1 MKSLLSKFLK
11 TILPLGIGIYLL
23 WYFFRQMDDS
33 QLQQFYKVI
42 YSADYWWILLSLGL
56 SIIAFVIRAERWKL
70 ALEPLGYQTKLK
82 NRYHSLMIGYI
93 MNLTIPRAGEA
104 SRSAMLYRSEKVPFS
119 KSFGTII
126 SERVV
131 DLCFLGGITLF
142 TYFLNTQ
149 NFSRLF
155 EDIQKT
161 FGTSEKSNFQLYI
174 YLFLALI
181 AAAFILLFLF
191 VPAFKSGIYNFI
203 KGLFSGV
210 FSIFKM
216 KRAGL
221 YLFYSSLIWLL
232 YVIYFAICFYSIEA
246 TSHFP
251 LSGIMLAF
259 IAGSLGITFTNG
271 GIGAFPLLV
280 GIVISIAGSEIEN
293 AKAVGNALGM
303 IIWGSQTLLIIILG
317 VISLL
322 LLPKSYGKESSEQAA
337 GQDS

>member
-1 MKSLLSKFLK
+1 MRSLLSKFLK

-23 WYFFRQMDDS
+23 WYFFRQMDDA
-33 QLQQFYKVI
+33 QLQQFYKII
-42 YSADYWWILLSLGL
+42 YSADYRWILLSLVL
-56 SIIAFVIRAERWKL
+56 SIVAFVIRAERWKL

-104 SRSAMLYRSEKVPFS
+104 SRSVMLYRSENVPFS

-131 DLCFLGGITLF
+131 DLCFLGGITIF
-142 TYFLNTQ
+142 TYFLNTGH
-149 NFSRLF
+149 FSQLF
-155 EDIQKT
+155 EDIEKT
-161 FGTSEKSNFQLYI
+161 FGTAEKNNFRIYV
-174 YLFLALI
+174 YLFLVLG
-181 AAAFILLFLF
+181 AAAFTLLFFF
-191 VPAFKSGIYNFI
+191 VPSFKAKISNFI
-203 KGLFSGV
+203 QGLFSGI

-221 YLFYSSLIWLL
+221 YLFYSFLIWLL

-246 TSHFP
+246 TSNFP

-259 IAGSLGITFTNG
+259 IAGSLGVTFTNG

-280 GIVISIAGSEIEN
+280 GIVIGIAGNGIEN

-303 IIWGSQTLLIIILG
+303 IIWSSQTLLVIILG

-322 LLPKSYGKESSEQAA
+322 LLPKPYGKESSEQAS
-337 GQDS
+337 GQDN